1 MRRQPTQRTENQLRL
16 ALDEIER
23 LKADIHRISDGIG
36 IILTTATSGSGPSDG
51 PPTTPGAGVEPLPHV
66 LYGSK
71 HARSLRVTA
80 GTGLNINFEQ
90 GQIWMGGSFYSIGA
104 GSAAMAD
111 DDTNYVFVNA
121 AGAVDDNVASFPS
134 DCTPLAEVV
143 TVAGAIVSVT
153 DRRSYLA
160 GGVHMGGGGS
170 LPAYTI
176 TNENTDRTFD
186 ANAVTLHELA
196 DVVATI
202 AADVATL
209 HP

>member
-16 ALDEIER
+16 ALDEVER

-36 IILTTATSGSGPSDG
+36 IVLTTTTSGSGPSDG
-51 PPTTPGAGVEPLPHV
+51 PPSTPGAGVEPLPHV

-71 HARSLRVTA
+71 HSRSLRVTA
-80 GTGLNINFEQ
+80 GAGLNIDFEQ
-90 GQIWMGGSFYSIGA
+90 GQEWVLGVFYTIAA
-104 GSAAMAD
+104 GSLAMAD
-111 DDTNYVFVNA
+111 DDTNYVFVNTS
-121 AGAVDDNVASFPS
+121 GVVAVNTTGFPATS
-134 DCTPLAEVV
+134 TPLAEVV
-143 TVAGAIVSVT
+143 TASGAIVSVA

-160 GGVHMGGGGS
+160 GGAHTGGGS

-176 TNENTDRTFD
+176 INANTDRAFD

-202 AADVATL
+202 AADIATL